1 MAGRSETTLT
11 VKKREPAEE
20 TVSEPVG
27 QKRPTLQRYR
37 LQVDRQTKS
46 SFDTLDAA
54 EKAGK
59 VIKKAYPVVQVA
71 VYDAVGNESKTITA

>member
-1 MAGRSETTLT
+1 MAGRSETLT
-11 VKKREPAEE
+11 VKKREPVEE
-20 TVSEPVG
+20 TVEPVG

-46 SFDTLDAA
+46 SFDTLEAA

-59 VIKKAYPVVQVA
+59 AIKKSFPVVQVA
-71 VYDAVGNESKTITA
+71 VYDAVGNESKTISA

>member
-1 MAGRSETTLT
+1 MAGRSETLT
-11 VKKREPAEE
+11 VKKRESSEE
-20 TVSEPVG
+20 TASEPVG
-27 QKRPTLQRYR
+27 QKRPLQRYR

-46 SFDTLDAA
+46 SYDTLEAA

-59 VIKKAYPVVQVA
+59 AIKKSFPVVQVA

>member
-1 MAGRSETTLT
+1 MAGRSETLT
-11 VKKREPAEE
+11 VKKRESSEE
-20 TVSEPVG
+20 TASEPVG

-46 SFDTLDAA
+46 SYDTLEAA

-59 VIKKAYPVVQVA
+59 AIKKSFPVVQVA

>member
-1 MAGRSETTLT
+1 MAGRSETLT
-11 VKKREPAEE
+11 VKKREHAEE
-20 TVSEPVG
+20 AAEPVG

-46 SFDTLDAA
+46 SYDTLEAA

-59 VIKKAYPVVQVA
+59 AIKKARGHRISRNTRQLP
-71 VYDAVGNESKTITA
+71 S